1 MKTIKTSRR
10 QFLRLTAIT
19 GAGALL
25 AACGGTPTATPVPP
39 TATKPAPTNTPAPA
53 APTATKAAPTNTPVP
68 PTATKAAPTNTP
80 VPPTATKAP
89 AAPTTYKEPPM
100 PTKFSEAPALA
111 ELVKAG
117 KLPPVEQR
125 LPKKPKVLP
134 VYEKIGKYG
143 GTWRRAY
150 KGVSD
155 RFGVHTT
162 ICDHLLE
169 MWQPDG
175 GSITMIPNVCE
186 SYTVNANGT
195 EFVWNLREGHKWS
208 DGTELTSENAVW
220 WYKNIYL
227 NEELAPGRLYD
238 NVRQQKDLASIE
250 AKGKYSFVC
259 KYNKPNG
266 TLPLGVVRGEAWGV
280 IGGLNFM
287 VPSHYLAK
295 FHKAFADP
303 KFLDDT
309 VARLKLQSW
318 KQLFIGGP
326 IDMFALN
333 PDLPIVGPWVTK
345 VPASSTTM
353 VQERNPYYFQVD
365 PNGNQLPYIDKI
377 EHAYFENQESF
388 NLMLIGGQIDCQF
401 RHVQLKDYTLLKQN
415 EAKGN
420 YKVYVW
426 NDDGNY
432 GYSLNPCPRDE
443 NNKLDEAQT
452 AIVSKKDFRVALN
465 LAINRKEVNELLFNG
480 LGVPRQGSPV
490 HGSPVWKKEYDEAF
504 AQYDPAQAN
513 KLLDGLGLDK
523 RGPDGFRLRPDGK
536 TMALRL
542 DVDTAPGS
550 IDADMHQ
557 LVKGYWEKIGIKV
570 TVNSMER
577 SLRETVQFS
586 DRYSVVYG
594 SYGNTALPLSYDAW
608 HGTIGM
614 AAGTTSSGWAR
625 WIRNKADPLA
635 IEPPA
640 GYAETE
646 AAKKA
651 YAIIEEAYGMSDL
664 DKAHKRL
671 MDALDICYLQQCWSI
686 GICGEN
692 PVPGV
697 VTNRMKNVP
706 KKAFFTNAMMRIN
719 MAQPAQMF
727 IEE

>member
-1 MKTIKTSRR
+1 MSTFKTSRR
-10 QFLRLTAIT
+10 QFLRLGAIT

-39 TATKPAPTNTPAPA
+39 TATKAPAPTNTPVPAAPTAAKPAPTNTPAPA
-53 APTATKAAPTNTPVP
+53 APTATKPAPTNTPVP
-68 PTATKAAPTNTP
+68 AAPT
-80 VPPTATKAP
+80 P
-89 AAPTTYKEPPM
+89 AAAGYKEPPM
-100 PTKFSEAPALA
+100 PTKFSEAPMLA
-111 ELVKAG
+111 DLVKAG

-134 VYEKIGKYG
+134 VFQKIGKYG
-143 GTWRRAY
+143 GTWRRGY
-150 KGVSD
+150 RGVSD

-162 ICDHLLE
+162 IADHLLE
-169 MWQPDG
+169 MYQPDG
-175 GSITMIPNVCE
+175 GGLTLIANVAD
-186 SYTVNANGT
+186 SYSVTPDGMT
-195 EFVWNLREGHKWS
+195 FTWNLREGHKWS
-208 DGTELTSENAVW
+208 DGVEITSDNAVW
-220 WYKNIYL
+220 WYKNIFL

-238 NVRQQKDLASIE
+238 NVRQEQNLTAIE
-250 AKGKYSFVC
+250 ANGKYSFIC
-259 KYNKPNG
+259 KYSKPNG

-280 IGGLNFM
+280 IGGLNFL
-287 VPSHYLAK
+287 VPSHYLSK
-295 FHKAFADP
+295 YHKAFADP
-303 KFLDDT
+303 AFLQATLDK
-309 VARLKLQSW
+309 LKLQGW

-333 PDLPIVGPWVTK
+333 PELPMVGPWVTK
-345 VPASSTTM
+345 VAASSTTM

-365 PNGNQLPYIDKI
+365 PNGNQLPYLDKV
-377 EHAYFENQESF
+377 EHAYWENQESF
-388 NLMLIGGQIDCQF
+388 NLMLISGQIDCQY
-401 RHVQLKDYTLLKQN
+401 RSVQLKDYALLKQN

-420 YKVYVW
+420 YKVLVW
-426 NDDGNY
+426 NTDGNY
-432 GYSLNPCPRDE
+432 GYSLNPCPRGDD
-443 NNKLDEAQT
+443 NKLDEAQM

-480 LGVPRQGSPV
+480 LAVARQASPV

-504 AQYDPAQAN
+504 ATYDVAQAN

-523 RGPDGFRLRPDGK
+523 KGPDGFRLRPDGK

-557 LVKGYWEKIGIKV
+557 LIKGYWEKIGIKV

-594 SYGNTALPLSYDAW
+594 SYTNTALPLSYDAW

-640 GYAETE
+640 GNRDAE

-651 YAIIEEAYGMSDL
+651 YAIIEEAYGMTDL
-664 DKAHKRL
+664 DKGHKRL
-671 MDALDICYLQQCWSI
+671 MDALDICYLQECWSI
-686 GICGEN
+686 GVVGET
-692 PVPGV
+692 PVPVV
-697 VTNRMKNVP
+697 VTNVMQNVP
-706 KKAFFTNAMMRIN
+706 KKVFGTNAMMQIN
-719 MAQPAQMF
+719 MAQPPQF
-727 IEE
+727 FKE